1 MNFFVLLANH
11 IGMAKSLKYPAIKE
25 YRYWD
30 YDKRCV
36 DIEGML
42 EDLRVTTLFWLILR
56 AFLQRAAVRAQCSHC
71 KRCTSYSSSVCLS
84 VCLSVCHTPVLC
96 QNDSM

>member
-1 MNFFVLLANH
+1 
-11 IGMAKSLKYPAIKE
+11 MAKSLHYPAIKE

-42 EDLRVTTLFWLILR
+42 EDLRVIIWFWMFYMHFVMLFSE
-56 AFLQRAAVRAQCSHC
+56 FL
-71 KRCTSYSSSVCLS
+71 
-84 VCLSVCHTPVLC
+84 
-96 QNDSM
+96 

>member
-1 MNFFVLLANH
+1 MDFFVSLANH
-11 IGMAKSLKYPAIKE
+11 IGMAKSLHYPAIKE

-42 EDLRVTTLFWLILR
+42 EDLRVIISFWMFYMHFLMLFSE
-56 AFLQRAAVRAQCSHC
+56 FL
-71 KRCTSYSSSVCLS
+71 
-84 VCLSVCHTPVLC
+84 
-96 QNDSM
+96 

>member
-42 EDLRVTTLFWLILR
+42 EDLRVTTLFWLILH
-56 AFLQRAAVRAQCSHC
+56 AFL
-71 KRCTSYSSSVCLS
+71 RCTSYSNSVCP
-84 VCLSVCHTPVLC
+84 SVCHTLVLC
-96 QNDSM
+96 QNDGM